1 MVRERLKIN
10 AGATPFGPAD
20 YVQLACMGR
29 HSVHIEL
36 CRGESVVGE
45 IDIVQGSIW
54 FAHDAIGVGP
64 EAFGRLVFATKVN
77 VTCETLEAESG
88 ERNIFEEWE
97 PLLLDAA
104 QHLDEATR
112 SGEMEAIRQSEAPL
126 FDGAVN
132 PIDVPKAAPV
142 PAADEFDR
150 FLDQGMD
157 AMLAREYGRARE
169 LLERA
174 AQLRP
179 DSTMVQANLARLR
192 EIEPDNDDT
201 HDREADS

>member
-1 MVRERLKIN
+1 M
-10 AGATPFGPAD
+10 
-20 YVQLACMGR
+20 
-29 HSVHIEL
+29 
-36 CRGESVVGE
+36 
-45 IDIVQGSIW
+45 
-54 FAHDAIGVGP
+54 
-64 EAFGRLVFATKVN
+64 
-77 VTCETLEAESG
+77 TCETLEAESG